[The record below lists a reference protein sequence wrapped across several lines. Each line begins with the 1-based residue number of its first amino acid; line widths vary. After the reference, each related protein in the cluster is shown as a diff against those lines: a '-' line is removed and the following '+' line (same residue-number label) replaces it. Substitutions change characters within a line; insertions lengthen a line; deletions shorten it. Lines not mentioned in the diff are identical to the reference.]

1 MNPGLDGVLELV
13 ERGRHSA
20 TELRVLLALIDRR
33 DASVAELAK
42 ALGAPPADL
51 GPAARQ
57 LARRGLV
64 RSWHRARTEQTLFAL
79 TATGRATAQ
88 ELLVAAGEAE
98 APADGP
104 MAEVVPLRPARPVA
118 SARRAKRL

>member
-20 TELRVLLALIDRR
+20 TELRVLLALVDRR
-33 DASVAELAK
+33 DASVAELAN
-42 ALGAPPADL
+42 ALSAPPADL
-51 GPAARQ
+51 APAARQ
-57 LARRGLV
+57 LARRGLL
-64 RSWHRARTEQTLFAL
+64 RSWHLARTEQTLFAL
-79 TATGRATAQ
+79 TAAGRATTQ

-104 MAEVVPLRPARPVA
+104 MAEVVPLRPARPA
-118 SARRAKRL
+118 DGHRAARQ